1 MSSFLLEIGVEELPA
16 RFIDPALQQLEDMSR
31 NMLTEL
37 RIAFGQIKAYG
48 TPRRL
53 ALLIEGLGDEQQ
65 SLTKEVKGP
74 AVKVAYDA
82 DGNLTK
88 AALGFARGQKIDPQE
103 LIRKDVNGVDYVFAV
118 IKQEGRPV
126 REVLPQFCLDLIT
139 GLHFPKPM
147 RWGDLTVR
155 FARPIRWLVGLYNQE
170 VIPFTFANLQAD
182 RITFG
187 HRFLSKTP
195 LSLNKPEDYLETL
208 HKAYVIADSAKR
220 KELIWQQIC
229 QAAQE
234 AGGQAEENADLL
246 DEVNNLLEWPT
257 AFVGSFDAEFLR
269 LPKEALVTPMRE
281 HQRYFPVIGADGQLL
296 NKFVGVKNG
305 TPDHLDIVRAGNEKV
320 LRARLYD
327 AAFFWD
333 EDLKTPLTDRVDELK
348 KIVWQESLG
357 SIYGKV
363 ERIAAL
369 TQYLGKK
376 LAASAEEQKIADRSA
391 WICKADLVTSM
402 VYEFTELQGVMGREY
417 ALQNGEGQGVAQAIF
432 EHYLPRFAGDE
443 LPASLP
449 GQILAL
455 ADKMDSLVGCF
466 GIGILPTGSQDP
478 YALRRQA
485 LGIANIILN
494 GKLILS
500 LKELISVAYD
510 AYNNPQYPLTKSK
523 EEVTSLLLD
532 FFGQRLKGLLE
543 FAYDTLEAVLATGN
557 DDLLAVRQKAEAL
570 TTFRAETG
578 FEALLTAFNRANN
591 LSKNYTGTLSLDP
604 ALFDSQ
610 AEKDLFE
617 ALEKAE
623 AQVQMNL
630 AARSYIDVLEA
641 LGSLRTPI
649 DAFFEAVMVMVE
661 DEKIKNNRLS
671 LLKRIASLAGQVA
684 DLQKVLAD

>member
-16 RFIDPALQQLEDMSR
+16 RFIDPALQQLEEMSR
-31 NMLTEL
+31 KMLTEL

-53 ALLIEGLGDEQQ
+53 ALLIEGLSDEQQ

-88 AALGFARGQKIDPQE
+88 AALGFAKSQKIAAQD
-103 LIRKDVNGVDYVFAV
+103 LIRKDLNGVDYVFAV
-118 IKQEGRPV
+118 IRQEGRPV
-126 REVLPQFCLDLIT
+126 KEVLPQFCLDLIT

-147 RWGDLTVR
+147 RWGDLAIR

-170 VIPFTFANLQAD
+170 IIPFNFANLD
-182 RITFG
+182 SGRITYG
-187 HRFLSKTP
+187 HRFLAKEP
-195 LSLNKPEDYLETL
+195 LTLNQPEDYLETL
-208 HKAYVIADSAKR
+208 HKAYVMADTAQR
-220 KELIWQQIC
+220 KALIWQQVC

-234 AGGQAEENADLL
+234 AGGQAEENAELL

-281 HQRYFPVIGADGQLL
+281 HQRYFPVVGADGRLL

-305 TPDHLDIVRAGNEKV
+305 TPEHLDIVRAGNEKV

-333 EDLKTPLTDRVDELK
+333 EDLKTPLIDRIDELK

-369 TQYLGKK
+369 TQWLGSK
-376 LAASAEEQKIADRSA
+376 LAASAEEQKTADRSA
-391 WICKADLVTSM
+391 LLCKADLVTSM

-417 ALQNGEGQGVAQAIF
+417 AVQNGEGQAVAQAIF

-494 GKLILS
+494 GGLVLS
-500 LKELISVAYD
+500 LEELISVAYD
-510 AYNNPQYPLTKSK
+510 AYNDPQYPLTKSK
-523 EEVTSLLLD
+523 EEVTS
-532 FFGQRLKGLLE
+532 
-543 FAYDTLEAVLATGN
+543 
-557 DDLLAVRQKAEAL
+557 
-570 TTFRAETG
+570 
-578 FEALLTAFNRANN
+578 
-591 LSKNYTGTLSLDP
+591 
-604 ALFDSQ
+604 
-610 AEKDLFE
+610 
-617 ALEKAE
+617 
-623 AQVQMNL
+623 
-630 AARSYIDVLEA
+630 
-641 LGSLRTPI
+641 
-649 DAFFEAVMVMVE
+649 
-661 DEKIKNNRLS
+661 
-671 LLKRIASLAGQVA
+671 
-684 DLQKVLAD
+684 